1 MIDPYTYLDS
11 EVLRNKLGIEDAQ
24 YLAEVERQLVQARL
38 EEGTPEGKFD
48 FNHLKAIHR
57 HLFQD
62 LYGWAGEVRTVEIA
76 KGGTQFMPR
85 QFIETGMADVHS
97 RLEKAG
103 YLQGLAPEAFAE
115 KASEIIGDVNHA
127 HPFREGNGRTQLEY
141 LRQLAAQA
149 GHEFQPDR
157 LNPEQWH
164 AASRAAHL
172 GDYQL
177 MAAQIEG
184 ALKAERE
191 RAERDYERW
200 LEVQRQ
206 RSQRSR
212 EDRDRDRDR

>member
-1 MIDPYTYLDS
+1 MIDPYTCLDS

-48 FNHLKAIHR
+48 FDHLKAIHR

-85 QFIETGMADVHS
+85 HFIETGMADVHS

-141 LRQLAAQA
+141 LRQLAEQA
-149 GHEFQPDR
+149 GHDFQPDR
-157 LNPEQWH
+157 LNPERWH

-172 GDYQL
+172 GDYQP
-177 MAAQIEG
+177 MASEIG
-184 ALKAERE
+184 RALELSRERE
-191 RAERDYERW
+191 GREYEDW

-212 EDRDRDRDR
+212 DDRDRDR